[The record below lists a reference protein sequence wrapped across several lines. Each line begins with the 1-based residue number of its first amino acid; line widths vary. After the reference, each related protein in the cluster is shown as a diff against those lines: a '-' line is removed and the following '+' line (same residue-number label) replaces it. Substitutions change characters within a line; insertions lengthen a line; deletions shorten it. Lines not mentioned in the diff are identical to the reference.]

1 LGLAGCRTRSSAKLV
16 LSVFAPWVLNALY
29 ILADARSA
37 HTVPLA
43 IACLATLVNRLVS
56 VVFRSLHMPQIGLSR
71 QGLSAAVT
79 LAIGVPLVRELG
91 ITGAELELIV
101 AQLFWCVVYL
111 WALKHISADWT
122 RRVDGIRVAHALADA

>member
-1 LGLAGCRTRSSAKLV
+1 MEVLTVYVMIVVQPLLGRISSIGLISLSLAIGAIPAMFGEGGPVSSAFGKMDLSAFTLLGLAGCRTRSSAKLV

-43 IACLATLVNRLVS
+43 IACLATLVNSLVS

-71 QGLSAAVT
+71 
-79 LAIGVPLVRELG
+79 
-91 ITGAELELIV
+91 GA
-101 AQLFWCVVYL
+101 QC
-111 WALKHISADWT
+111 
-122 RRVDGIRVAHALADA
+122 